1 MRLGQRPSAAAA
13 ALPGAEAVAVPEAV
27 GAEADVPVVVDVP
40 VAAAV
45 ATTIRVTRDSPVNR
59 AGSGAFW
66 FLIERLN

>member
-13 ALPGAEAVAVPEAV
+13 GLPGAEA
-27 GAEADVPVVVDVP
+27 DDPVVVDVP